1 MRQETEGQ
9 TRVRDWTTQA
19 ADVIVNAVESVRD
32 HTVVPLRFVVRAI
45 AYGIIAIALSMTIAG
60 LLMVGSFRLLAT
72 VFEGDVWAAHAILGG
87 ILLVAGRLCW
97 ARARF

>member
-1 MRQETEGQ
+1 MG
-9 TRVRDWTTQA
+9 DWSTQA
-19 ADVIVNAVESVRD
+19 VDVIVNAVESVRD
-32 HTVVPLRFVVRAI
+32 HTVVPLRSVVRAV
-45 AYGIIAIALSMTIAG
+45 AYGIIAVTVSMAIAG
-60 LLMVGSFRLLAT
+60 LLIAGSFRLLAT